1 MGMNL
6 GHLESHWAHAVALYL
21 LALGFLGAVKGR
33 GLIHLAAS
41 LAVIEASSYVLLLS
55 LGYRNGGQ
63 VPVFVDHPP
72 GAPVVDPVVQAL
84 VLTDIVVGT
93 ALTALILTFGRLMHE
108 EGDADPSAVRPFS
121 G

>member
-1 MGMNL
+1 VNATSFH
-6 GHLESHWAHAVALYL
+6 GHFAHAVALYL
-21 LALGFLGAVKGR
+21 LALGFLGAVRGR

-55 LGYRNGGQ
+55 VGFRTGGQ
-63 VPVFVDHPP
+63 VPIFADHPP
-72 GAPVVDPVVQAL
+72 GTPVVDPVVQAL

-93 ALTALILTFGRLMHE
+93 ALAALILTLGRLIHDT
-108 EGDADPSAVRPFS
+108 GDADASQARPFA